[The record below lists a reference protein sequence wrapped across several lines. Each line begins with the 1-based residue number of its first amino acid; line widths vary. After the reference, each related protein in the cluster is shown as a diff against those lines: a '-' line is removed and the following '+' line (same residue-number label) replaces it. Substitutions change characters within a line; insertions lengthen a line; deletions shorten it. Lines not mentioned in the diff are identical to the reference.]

1 MKGRSEE
8 TSVRFRGESVRP
20 RKIPARVEA
29 GDAKR
34 DASGIRFLADEIGID
49 GIITNQKN
57 FITHARKLG
66 LLTIQ
71 RVFILDSRSEERRV
85 GKECRHRRVPDL
97 E

>member
-71 RVFILDSRSEERRV
+71 RVFILDSAFIKQGYVIDCKST
-85 GKECRHRRVPDL
+85 H
-97 E
+97 